1 MRNLLGYRENV
12 KETVSIPIFSLGF
25 SVTLFCC
32 EAVCAILILLAR
44 RNPSVGG
51 ELGGPKSVKSVT
63 AGIFVF
69 FWVSYVLISAM
80 EAYKV
85 IDPGF

>member
-1 MRNLLGYRENV
+1 M
-12 KETVSIPIFSLGF
+12 GF
-25 SVTLFCC
+25 SVTIFCI
-32 EAVCAILILLAR
+32 EALLAIVILMLR

-51 ELGGPKSVKSVT
+51 ELGGPKSVKTITS
-63 AGIFVF
+63 AIFVF
-69 FWVSYVLISAM
+69 FWVFYVFISAL